1 MLPDINIARLLM
13 ILGAILFLIGGAI
26 YLFSRL
32 GIGLFHLPGDIRFQ
46 SGNFTCVIPIVSSIL
61 LSLLLT
67 ILLNVIIRLLNR

>member
-26 YLFSRL
+26 YLLTRL

-46 SGNFTCVIPIVSSIL
+46 SGNVTCIIPIVSSIV
-61 LSLLLT
+61 LSILLT
-67 ILLNVIIRLLNR
+67 ILLNVIIRLFNR